1 MICFQCSDGSQINI
15 LEKVGVKYFDFGL
28 YLLNDDNG
36 TQVSIIEKDKGDT
49 ISIVREIVQKWL
61 AGNGRPVSWV
71 TLISVLKDIKLICL
85 AKDIELATSMN
96 ELF

>member
-1 MICFQCSDGSQINI
+1 MICFQCCGGSQINI
-15 LEKVGVKYFDFGL
+15 PEKVGVKYFDFGL

-36 TQVSIIEKDKGDT
+36 TKLSIMERDNKEHT

-71 TLISVLKDIKLICL
+71 TLISVLKEIELISL
-85 AKDIELATSMN
+85 AEDIESATIRH
-96 ELF
+96 E

>member
-1 MICFQCSDGSQINI
+1 MICFQCCGGSQINI

-36 TQVSIIEKDKGDT
+36 TQLSIIEKNNKGDI

-71 TLISVLKDIKLICL
+71 TLISVLKDIKLIRL
-85 AKDIELATSMN
+85 AENIELATIRH
-96 ELF
+96 

>member
-28 YLLNDDNG
+28 FLLNDDSG
-36 TQVSIIEKDKGDT
+36 TQVNIIKENNKGDI
-49 ISIVREIVQKWL
+49 ISIVREIVQKWI

-71 TLISVLKDIKLICL
+71 TLISVLKDIQLRCL
-85 AKDIELATSMN
+85 AEDIESATVRH
-96 ELF
+96 E

>member
-1 MICFQCSDGSQINI
+1 M
-15 LEKVGVKYFDFGL
+15 KYFDFGL

-36 TQVSIIEKDKGDT
+36 TQLSIIEKNNKGDI

-71 TLISVLKDIKLICL
+71 TLISVLKDIKLIRL
-85 AKDIELATSMN
+85 AENIELATIRH
-96 ELF
+96 E

>member
-1 MICFQCSDGSQINI
+1 M
-15 LEKVGVKYFDFGL
+15 KYFDFRL

-36 TQVSIIEKDKGDT
+36 TQLSIIEKNNKGDI

-71 TLISVLKDIKLICL
+71 TLISVLKDCL
-85 AKDIELATSMN
+85 AEDIELATVRY
-96 ELF
+96 E